1 MRNMK
6 RLKEKFVGLFL
17 ILSMIICLS
26 FSTVLAVENDR
37 IYGKDRI
44 STSIEISKKGWQ
56 NGSEYVFIAQGYDFA
71 DALSV
76 APLAK
81 KFNAPILLNGNIQLR
96 EDTINEL
103 KRLKPKKV
111 FILGGEIVISKSVE
125 TQLKNININ
134 EIERIYGQTRYET
147 ALKINKKLG
156 KSDALFI
163 TNGQSY
169 ADALSVSPI
178 AAQKGIPILYTK
190 NNEIP
195 KEVNEYIKG
204 NKISN
209 VYVIGGDGVIND
221 SVLKNIPN
229 SERIFGK
236 DRYETNREVLK
247 KFSNDLKYENIYFVT
262 GNDFP
267 DALSIS
273 TLAADKKA
281 PVILTNKNINSD
293 VEKIINSNITSLSK
307 FIAIGGPEVVPQ
319 NILDK
324 FKMNFEIIKLS
335 KDNERFGDEK
345 KTRDIKSDIL
355 VTGNNVNI
363 ININLDGNLI
373 LDPGEKG
380 TVNIKNVKAK
390 NIIVKSGDVNSIELS
405 NVKADKLDIET
416 NKNVAVKLYDNSNI
430 KSTEIKSSSILKNEK
445 GSFGDIKVANT
456 NEKSRTIQLIGE
468 FKNEILVEDNAVI
481 NCENVQNIKIN
492 LKNSEKSVEIDGKV
506 NKLDIIKGKNI
517 SVKGNIKTIKSEND
531 SIINV
536 KDKSNIEKIEALD
549 KCKIKIENGAK
560 VKLIE
565 KSKDVSIEGK
575 ANKVVNKKEN
585 SSGGSTANPKSDE
598 FSLIIS
604 NDGTEILNKNLKV
617 DSKKSAMQY
626 LKENADIKVS
636 NGFIYQINNLKSKP
650 LKNLSEDERKEGY
663 LGADWFIYLNGKKT
677 PVGANDV
684 KVKAGDKLEFEYRRW
699 DWHDLVADGEPISLT
714 VEGIKSKIKQNEEM
728 EILVTCVYRPVY
740 DALIK
745 IDGKEIA
752 TTNIDGEATIKISDE
767 GNHEITVSKDS
778 VEITKNIVVIK
789 NNQGGNGNTSG
800 EEPEKDTTIKLTSK
814 NESFGD
820 ETKTKDIK
828 ENILVT
834 GDNITL
840 TNLNISG
847 TLILDPGDKGTTN
860 IKNVT
865 VQNLI
870 VKSGDVNSIKLNNVK
885 VENLR
890 VEANK
895 NVAIKLFD
903 NSIIKNTELK
913 SSAILKNDTGS
924 FGSVR
929 ISDTKKKSRSIK
941 LIGDFKEEIL
951 VEGSVN
957 LNCENANNVKV
968 DLKDSKDI
976 VEIKGNLALLNI
988 LKGKNLILDGKIDL
1002 IKSTNSAEVKINSK
1016 AEVNKI
1022 EALGQCKIKI
1032 EDGAKVK
1039 LVEKDKNV
1047 ALEGNAEKV
1056 IDNELK
1062 PDTSQS
1068 AEFELAVLNNGTKML
1083 SKTLKVDSKKSAMDY
1098 LNEVAKVKVDNGFIY
1113 EINGLKNVLIEKL
1126 SIEDRKKDVLGK
1138 DWFIYLNGEKTPV
1151 GAAGVFV
1158 KKGDK
1163 LTFEYRDWDWHDLY
1177 APDYKGLPVLMLENY
1192 DDDEMSSGEE
1202 FEIGVSCV
1210 NKAVYNADV
1219 KVDGKLV
1226 GKTDLN
1232 GDFELSIEEP
1242 GKHIITVE
1250 KYGTSAKI
1258 EVIIKG
1264 ETTKPEVP
1272 SKPESE
1278 EFELAVLNNGTKMLS
1293 KTLKVDSKKSAM
1305 DYLNEVAKVKVD
1317 NGFIY
1322 EINGLKNVL
1331 IEKLSIE
1338 DRKKDVLGK
1347 DWFIYLNGE
1356 KTPVGA
1362 AGVFVKKGDKL
1373 TFEYRDWDWH
1383 DLYAP
1388 DYKGLPVL
1396 MLENYD
1402 DDEMSSGEEFEIGV
1416 SCVNK
1421 AVYNADV
1428 KVDGKLVGK
1437 TDLNGDFELSIEEPG
1452 KHIITVEKYGTSAKI
1467 EVIIKEEILTTE
1479 EVDGKSLIIK
1489 RVEGNKIKF
1498 CIDEYKRD
1506 LNLPVTIKVLNEKGK
1521 YVYLD
1526 QSKTIDGKCEF
1537 NTVLDKGK
1545 YWGKCSVKGIL
1556 INFKINIK

>member
-6 RLKEKFVGLFL
+6 RLKEKIVSLFL

-26 FSTVLAVENDR
+26 FSTVLAVESDR

-44 STSIEISKKGWQ
+44 ATSIEISKKGWEK
-56 NGSEYVFIAQGYDFA
+56 GSEYVFIAQGYDFA

-103 KRLKPKKV
+103 KRLKAKKA
-111 FILGGEIVISKSVE
+111 FILGGERVISKSVE

-169 ADALSVSPI
+169 SDALSVSTI

-195 KEVNEYIKG
+195 KEVNEYIKD

-236 DRYETNREVLK
+236 DRYETNKEVLK

-273 TLAADKKA
+273 PLAADKKA

-345 KTRDIKSDIL
+345 KTKDIKSDIL

-445 GSFGDIKVANT
+445 GSFGDIKVAET

-468 FKNEILVEDNAVI
+468 FKNEILVEDNAII

-492 LKNSEKSVEIDGKV
+492 LKNSEKNVQIDGKV

-536 KDKSNIEKIEALD
+536 KDKANIEKIEALD

-565 KSKDVSIEGK
+565 KSKDVLIEGK

-585 SSGGSTANPKSDE
+585 SSGGSSGNPEGDE

-604 NDGTEILNKNLKV
+604 NDGTEILSKNLKV

-626 LKENADIKVS
+626 LKENAEVKVD
-636 NGFIYQINNLKSKP
+636 NGFIYQINNIKSKP

-684 KVKAGDKLEFEYRRW
+684 KIKSGDKLEFEYRRW
-699 DWHDLVADGEPISLT
+699 DWHDLVADGASIPLK
-714 VEGIKSKIKQNEEM
+714 VEGIKDKVNENDSIN
-728 EILVTCVYRPVY
+728 ILVTCVYRPVY
-740 DALIK
+740 DAVIK
-745 IDGKEIA
+745 VDDNEIA
-752 TTNIDGEATIKISDE
+752 STDINGKATIKISKE
-767 GNHEITVSKDS
+767 GKHEIIISKDN
-778 VEITKNIVVIK
+778 VDIKKDIVVLK
-789 NNQGGNGNTSG
+789 DTQSGGNTSG
-800 EEPEKDTTIKLTSK
+800 NNEEKFTFIIK
-814 NESFGD
+814 
-820 ETKTKDIK
+820 
-828 ENILVT
+828 
-834 GDNITL
+834 
-840 TNLNISG
+840 
-847 TLILDPGDKGTTN
+847 DKGKEIFN
-860 IKNVT
+860 KE
-865 VQNLI
+865 L
-870 VKSGDVNSIKLNNVK
+870 KLN
-885 VENLR
+885 E
-890 VEANK
+890 
-895 NVAIKLFD
+895 
-903 NSIIKNTELK
+903 
-913 SSAILKNDTGS
+913 
-924 FGSVR
+924 
-929 ISDTKKKSRSIK
+929 
-941 LIGDFKEEIL
+941 
-951 VEGSVN
+951 
-957 LNCENANNVKV
+957 
-968 DLKDSKDI
+968 
-976 VEIKGNLALLNI
+976 
-988 LKGKNLILDGKIDL
+988 
-1002 IKSTNSAEVKINSK
+1002 
-1016 AEVNKI
+1016 
-1022 EALGQCKIKI
+1022 
-1032 EDGAKVK
+1032 
-1039 LVEKDKNV
+1039 
-1047 ALEGNAEKV
+1047 
-1056 IDNELK
+1056 
-1062 PDTSQS
+1062 
-1068 AEFELAVLNNGTKML
+1068 
-1083 SKTLKVDSKKSAMDY
+1083 KKSAFEY
-1098 LNEVAKVKVDNGFIY
+1098 LQENAELKQDSTGLIC
-1113 EINGLKNVLIEKL
+1113 EINGITNRNINEL
-1126 SIEDRKKDVLGK
+1126 SEEQLENGVIGE
-1138 DWFIYLNGEKTPV
+1138 DWFIYLNGKLTPV
-1151 GAAGVFV
+1151 GAPGVFM
-1158 KKGDK
+1158 KNGDI
-1163 LTFEYRDWDWHDLY
+1163 LSFEYREWDWHDLV
-1177 APDYKGLPVLMLENY
+1177 APDYKGEMPLAVRLKGKEQYNLELGKKIDILVNCVGKNVYGANVKIDGKILGKTGKNGKVSVRFNELGKHVISVEKNDVIKILNVECVESLDVENLTEEGLGDIYIDIKKTLTGMKTIVSYEGYKEIHDPITIKLLDINKKIVYMDQCNLKEGVCEFPTVL
-1192 DDDEMSSGEE
+1192 SSGEYLG
-1202 FEIGVSCV
+1202 ICNV
-1210 NKAVYNADV
+1210 N
-1219 KVDGKLV
+1219 
-1226 GKTDLN
+1226 
-1232 GDFELSIEEP
+1232 
-1242 GKHIITVE
+1242 
-1250 KYGTSAKI
+1250 
-1258 EVIIKG
+1258 
-1264 ETTKPEVP
+1264 
-1272 SKPESE
+1272 
-1278 EFELAVLNNGTKMLS
+1278 
-1293 KTLKVDSKKSAM
+1293 
-1305 DYLNEVAKVKVD
+1305 
-1317 NGFIY
+1317 
-1322 EINGLKNVL
+1322 
-1331 IEKLSIE
+1331 
-1338 DRKKDVLGK
+1338 
-1347 DWFIYLNGE
+1347 
-1356 KTPVGA
+1356 
-1362 AGVFVKKGDKL
+1362 
-1373 TFEYRDWDWH
+1373 
-1383 DLYAP
+1383 
-1388 DYKGLPVL
+1388 
-1396 MLENYD
+1396 
-1402 DDEMSSGEEFEIGV
+1402 
-1416 SCVNK
+1416 
-1421 AVYNADV
+1421 
-1428 KVDGKLVGK
+1428 
-1437 TDLNGDFELSIEEPG
+1437 
-1452 KHIITVEKYGTSAKI
+1452 
-1467 EVIIKEEILTTE
+1467 
-1479 EVDGKSLIIK
+1479 
-1489 RVEGNKIKF
+1489 
-1498 CIDEYKRD
+1498 
-1506 LNLPVTIKVLNEKGK
+1506 
-1521 YVYLD
+1521 
-1526 QSKTIDGKCEF
+1526 
-1537 NTVLDKGK
+1537 
-1545 YWGKCSVKGIL
+1545 GIL
-1556 INFKINIK
+1556 IKFKFNIK

>member
-6 RLKEKFVGLFL
+6 RLKEKIVSLFL

-26 FSTVLAVENDR
+26 FSTVLAVESDR
-37 IYGKDRI
+37 IYGKARI
-44 STSIEISKKGWQ
+44 ATSIEISKKGWEK
-56 NGSEYVFIAQGYDFA
+56 GSEYVFIAQGYDFA

-103 KRLKPKKV
+103 KRLKAKKA
-111 FILGGEIVISKSVE
+111 FILGGERVISKSVE

-169 ADALSVSPI
+169 ADALSVSTI

-195 KEVNEYIKG
+195 KEVNEYIKD

-236 DRYETNREVLK
+236 DRYETNKEVLK

-273 TLAADKKA
+273 PLAADKKA

-345 KTRDIKSDIL
+345 KTKDIKSDIL

-445 GSFGDIKVANT
+445 GSFGDIKVAET

-468 FKNEILVEDNAVI
+468 FKNEILVEDNAII

-492 LKNSEKSVEIDGKV
+492 LKNSEKNVDIDGKV

-536 KDKSNIEKIEALD
+536 KDKANIEKIEALD

-565 KSKDVSIEGK
+565 KSKDVLIEGK

-585 SSGGSTANPKSDE
+585 SSGGSSGNPEGDE

-604 NDGTEILNKNLKV
+604 NDGTEILSKNLKV

-626 LKENADIKVS
+626 LKENADIKTK
-636 NGFIYQINNLKSKP
+636 NGFINEINKVKSKP

-684 KVKAGDKLEFEYRRW
+684 KIKSGDKLEFEYRRW
-699 DWHDLVADGEPISLT
+699 DWHDLVADGSSMPLK
-714 VEGIKSKIKQNEEM
+714 VEGIKDKVDQDEKIN
-728 EILVTCVYRPVY
+728 ILVTCVYRPVY
-740 DALIK
+740 GASIK
-745 IDGKEIA
+745 VDDKEVS
-752 TTNIDGEATIKISDE
+752 TTNIDGESSIKIYSAGKHTISVLKE
-767 GNHEITVSKDS
+767 GVKVEKQITVSS
-778 VEITKNIVVIK
+778 
-789 NNQGGNGNTSG
+789 NNQGGGTIEPPKDKDDKDDGINETDKEIQLLKDNG
-800 EEPEKDTTIKLTSK
+800 I
-814 NESFGD
+814 FGD
-820 ETKTKDIK
+820 ESTLKEVNKDIVVK
-828 ENILVT
+828 GNNVEIRNVK
-834 GDNITL
+834 
-840 TNLNISG
+840 LNG
-847 TLILDPGDKGTTN
+847 NLILDPGEKGSANIKGTSCKN
-860 IKNVT
+860 IV
-865 VQNLI
+865 I
-870 VKSGDVNSIKLNNVK
+870 KSGDINSINLTSVK
-885 VENLR
+885 SDDLTVES
-890 VEANK
+890 K
-895 NVAIKLFD
+895 GNVAVKLLEDSEIKKTE
-903 NSIIKNTELK
+903 IKSN
-913 SSAILKNDTGS
+913 AILKNLKGDFGSIKVTGS
-924 FGSVR
+924 KDSNYDIELEGKFDKEIVVNCPSKIKCEDVKNIKIGSKEKDSEKISKVILNGKIDTLKVR
-929 ISDTKKKSRSIK
+929 NCSDT
-941 LIGDFKEEIL
+941 
-951 VEGSVN
+951 V
-957 LNCENANNVKV
+957 
-968 DLKDSKDI
+968 
-976 VEIKGNLALLNI
+976 
-988 LKGKNLILDGKIDL
+988 LDGKISK
-1002 IKSTNSAEVKINSK
+1002 IKVENSSQI
-1016 AEVNKI
+1016 KI
-1022 EALGQCKIKI
+1022 EKTATIENIQAIEKSKVNI
-1032 EDGAKVK
+1032 EDGANVK
-1039 LVEKDKNV
+1039 
-1047 ALEGNAEKV
+1047 
-1056 IDNELK
+1056 
-1062 PDTSQS
+1062 
-1068 AEFELAVLNNGTKML
+1068 
-1083 SKTLKVDSKKSAMDY
+1083 
-1098 LNEVAKVKVDNGFIY
+1098 
-1113 EINGLKNVLIEKL
+1113 LIEKHNDVILEGKADKVDKLEFTFVLKDNGKEILNKTIELDTDKSALQYL
-1126 SIEDRKKDVLGK
+1126 SENVEFKQDSTGLICEIEGIGNKNIKELTVEQLEKGIIGM
-1138 DWFIYLNGEKTPV
+1138 DWFIYLNGKKTPV
-1151 GAAGVFV
+1151 GAPAVFM
-1158 KKGDK
+1158 KNGE
-1163 LTFEYRDWDWHDLY
+1163 LLSFEFREWDWRDLY
-1177 APDYKGLPVLMLENY
+1177 SDDYEGPPKLMM
-1192 DDDEMSSGEE
+1192 EMHYGNNANEVKMDQN
-1202 FEIGVSCV
+1202 FMIVISCV
-1210 NKAVYNADV
+1210 NKPVYGA
-1219 KVDGKLV
+1219 KLKIDGKDV
-1226 GKTDLN
+1226 GTTDRN
-1232 GDFELSIEEP
+1232 GVIEDLSIHEL
-1242 GKHIITVE
+1242 GKHTITAEQYGTFVSKEITVTNASVIGSFKND
-1250 KYGTSAKI
+1250 KYSLVVKDINKGKI
-1258 EVIIKG
+1258 EI
-1264 ETTKPEVP
+1264 
-1272 SKPESE
+1272 
-1278 EFELAVLNNGTKMLS
+1278 
-1293 KTLKVDSKKSAM
+1293 TL
-1305 DYLNEVAKVKVD
+1305 
-1317 NGFIY
+1317 
-1322 EINGLKNVL
+1322 
-1331 IEKLSIE
+1331 E
-1338 DRKKDVLGK
+1338 D
-1347 DWFIYLNGE
+1347 
-1356 KTPVGA
+1356 
-1362 AGVFVKKGDKL
+1362 
-1373 TFEYRDWDWH
+1373 
-1383 DLYAP
+1383 
-1388 DYKGLPVL
+1388 
-1396 MLENYD
+1396 
-1402 DDEMSSGEEFEIGV
+1402 
-1416 SCVNK
+1416 VNK
-1421 AVYNADV
+1421 NSNSIATMKIMNRKREPVYIDQN
-1428 KVDGKLVGK
+1428 L
-1437 TDLNGDFELSIEEPG
+1437 
-1452 KHIITVEKYGTSAKI
+1452 
-1467 EVIIKEEILTTE
+1467 IK
-1479 EVDGKSLIIK
+1479 
-1489 RVEGNKIKF
+1489 N
-1498 CIDEYKRD
+1498 
-1506 LNLPVTIKVLNEKGK
+1506 
-1521 YVYLD
+1521 
-1526 QSKTIDGKCEF
+1526 GKCEF
-1537 NTVLDKGK
+1537 NTVLEKGK
-1545 YWGKCSVKGIL
+1545 FTVCCNVEGVL